1 MAKNFKFEDGKLIV
15 DAAYHDP
22 HYPGDYVLIID
33 GDAYLLPAGR
43 NYQAESVLEAM
54 RPLKF
59 YSMKNSHEKIMEY
72 EYVFLSC
79 VPKDGFNVQLG
90 RPITRVEFSLLC
102 NEYHITDKDITDEFV
117 KFCSQPVITVEDVL
131 SGNYSD
137 KDIEKMNTSER
148 YATTV
153 GLTQADRQHLETI
166 KKFVSMLGEEFS
178 AVFDSY
184 TLTGEKG

>member
-1 MAKNFKFEDGKLIV
+1 MVKNFKFEDGKLIV

-90 RPITRVEFSLLC
+90 RPLTRVEFSLLC
-102 NEYHITDKDITDEFV
+102 NEYHITEEDITDEF
-117 KFCSQPVITVEDVL
+117 EDVKGKL
-131 SGNYSD
+131 YGKYAKAYTCVQIRMENKKALELEQKLNQMGIEAGNICPGRINIRV
-137 KDIEKMNTSER
+137 K
-148 YATTV
+148 
-153 GLTQADRQHLETI
+153 
-166 KKFVSMLGEEFS
+166 
-178 AVFDSY
+178 
-184 TLTGEKG
+184 